1 MDTFHVTAK
10 LWPGGADLDLGD
22 DTNNVTVPSSFNR
35 HAANFV
41 TTMDGTSNYQ
51 FLFWNTG
58 RHLTNKRHVTWNF
71 SAGAW
76 GLWTATKWYGT
87 SGENGGPARVR
98 ADGFTI
104 GGNEPLGPD
113 TPIDGPA
120 STFPAGAWP
129 FNGDDHAIGTA
140 DGAVD
145 VVAEDPFHSLQF
157 AGWLRMTWGG
167 DDSGVFVE
175 TDTGASPGSSTFF
188 EHSSGPYHA
197 DQGSSHDLLAT
208 YGNQQGRFV
217 VPSFDWREFLVDL
230 GFGSGDPIGPGDPG
244 PDDFIRLAVLE
255 RLLRR
260 TQPAGQGA
268 VDFQRLIRDA
278 QSMSAEELTR
288 AKASL
293 QTSLDLGKTAL
304 GTIEGQIKRR
314 VDG

>member
-71 SAGAW
+71 SVGGW
-76 GLWTATKWYGT
+76 GLWTSTKWYGT
-87 SGENGGPARVR
+87 PGGGPGPARVR

-104 GGNEPLGPD
+104 GGNAPLGTD

-129 FNGDDHAIGTA
+129 FMSNDHVIGTA

-145 VVAEDPFHSLQF
+145 VVAKDPFHSLQF
-157 AGWLRMTWGG
+157 AGWLRLMWGG
-167 DDSGVFVE
+167 DDSGVYVE

-188 EHSSGPYHA
+188 EHSSGPFHA
-197 DQGSSHDLLAT
+197 NQGSSHDLLAT
-208 YGNQQGRFV
+208 YGNSEGRFLG
-217 VPSFDWREFLVDL
+217 PFNWDDL
-230 GFGSGDPIGPGDPG
+230 FTDMGRGNKGPIQVGDPG
-244 PDDFIRLAVLE
+244 PDDWIRLAVLDQ
-255 RLLRR
+255 LLRR
-260 TQPAGQGA
+260 TRPAEQGA
-268 VDFQRLIRDA
+268 VDFEQIIRSA
-278 QSMSAEELTR
+278 QSLNAEELKR

-293 QTSLDLGKTAL
+293 LTSLDLGKSAL
-304 GTIEGQIKRR
+304 KTIEGQIKQRA
-314 VDG
+314 GG